1 MELKKDYESLVTHY
15 INDENVFFIK
25 IVYKIYWKN
34 LIIVLRKYSRRC
46 KRKKYLKN
54 SKIIISLAF

>member
-25 IVYKIYWKN
+25 IVYKIY
-34 LIIVLRKYSRRC
+34 
-46 KRKKYLKN
+46 
-54 SKIIISLAF
+54 